1 VKIIKKTVLQVQLFG
16 NFFQSF
22 NTPFFYF
29 KIFILIFKV
38 FFMKTFTKI
47 LFYAILINSLT
58 GCRPLSKEAYLKQ
71 YNDFMTNVSNNGS
84 KFKENDWKK
93 KDAEFKKY
101 NEVWYAYFKDELTFQ
116 EKVITT
122 KNSFQYSFY
131 RNQTAMDDFFK
142 NYLKGNYEEV
152 KKKLKYYKDN
162 KMDSDIQS
170 LIERSKEVGDGAE
183 IKINEILEELEKK

>member
-1 VKIIKKTVLQVQLFG
+1 
-16 NFFQSF
+16 
-22 NTPFFYF
+22 
-29 KIFILIFKV
+29 
-38 FFMKTFTKI
+38 
-47 LFYAILINSLT
+47 
-58 GCRPLSKEAYLKQ
+58 
-71 YNDFMTNVSNNGS
+71 MTNISNNGS
-84 KFKENDWKK
+84 KFKENDWEK

-101 NEVWYAYFKDELTFQ
+101 NEVWYAHFKDELTFQ

-122 KNSFQYSFY
+122 KNSLQYSFY

-142 NYLKGNYEEV
+142 NYLKGNFEEV